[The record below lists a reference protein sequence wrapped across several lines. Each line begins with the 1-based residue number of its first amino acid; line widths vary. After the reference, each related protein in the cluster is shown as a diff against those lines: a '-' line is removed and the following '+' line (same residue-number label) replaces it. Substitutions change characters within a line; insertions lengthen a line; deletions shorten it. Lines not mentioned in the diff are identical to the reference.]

1 MLGSEFLVGVRVGVR
16 VGGQGQGSGSG
27 WDQFLRSVSGPGS
40 VLRGQCQGWVTFTG
54 QCQGLG
60 QILGVRVKGWVI
72 SRVISF
78 SFFSSYEHYSGN
90 MVIKLEGMQFN
101 IGNCYDNA

>member
-60 QILGVRVKGWVI
+60 QFLGVRVKGWVI
-72 SRVISF
+72 FKGHFIF
-78 SFFSSYEHYSGN
+78 IFFLVRALLREY
-90 MVIKLEGMQFN
+90 
-101 IGNCYDNA
+101 CYKIRRYAI